1 MKARLVRI
9 GNSRGIRLPR
19 PLIEEAHLPD
29 DVDLRV
35 EDGTIVIAPAK
46 GVRQGWLEAAR
57 RSDHGDPPD
66 PGDAG
71 RDGVHQH
78 RRGIGGAAAGDVDP
92 DRIQR
97 RPAPAEFDPGGVGE
111 AMIPG

>member
-57 RSDHGDPPD
+57 RTH
-66 PGDAG
+66 
-71 RDGVHQH
+71 
-78 RRGIGGAAAGDVDP
+78 AAGEDEPIGADVAT
-92 DRIQR
+92 R
-97 RPAPAEFDPGGVGE
+97 FDE
-111 AMIPG
+111 KDWRW